1 MCEGLSAGQCY
12 VGELRIVS
20 EQPFKFGDDVVRLRQ
35 QSLVVE
41 LVRVEAEEALLGAL
55 DRQKERCGVQPLAA
69 LLAGRGEPA
78 SMDALA
84 VVGHD
89 DSLTGE
95 SGERLVARLARLL
108 GERQSERCRLAF
120 EVVLDVAV

>member
-1 MCEGLSAGQCY
+1 
-12 VGELRIVS
+12 
-20 EQPFKFGDDVVRLRQ
+20 
-35 QSLVVE
+35 
-41 LVRVEAEEALLGAL
+41 
-55 DRQKERCGVQPLAA
+55 
-69 LLAGRGEPA
+69 
-78 SMDALA
+78 MDALA

-108 GERQSERCRLAF
+108 GERQSERCRLTF